1 MPKRRY
7 QPNSNRCRHKSL
19 ALVRD
24 YLVEESQ
31 INDDLALHLEQ
42 MLPANWRK
50 LIYRHGRAR
59 VFNCIRLGMTIGGAQ
74 YELNS
79 KPHLTPA
86 RRGDSP
92 NVTLASRW
100 LR

>member
-1 MPKRRY
+1 MRWSALAMRESWTVADVRSY
-7 QPNSNRCRHKSL
+7 LQANSSVNDAK
-19 ALVRD
+19 AL
-24 YLVEESQ
+24 Q
-31 INDDLALHLEQ
+31 LEQ

-50 LIYRHGRAR
+50 LIYCKGRAR

-79 KPHLTPA
+79 KPF
-86 RRGDSP
+86 
-92 NVTLASRW
+92 LAK